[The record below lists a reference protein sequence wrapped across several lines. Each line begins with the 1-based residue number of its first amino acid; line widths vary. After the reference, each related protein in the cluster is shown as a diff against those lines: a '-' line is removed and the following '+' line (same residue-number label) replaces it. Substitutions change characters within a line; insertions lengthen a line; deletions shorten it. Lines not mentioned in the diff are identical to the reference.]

1 MTLSKRRDKV
11 KERELKALDMKR
23 RAFSY
28 EEIAVKLGYSA
39 AASAYNAVQRALTNL
54 QVEPAE
60 DLRKL
65 ELIRLDGIAR
75 RYEAWAK
82 ESEDTGVNPDPRA
95 DLLLIKVMERRHK
108 LLGLDAPTK
117 VEQKTTVDLPQ
128 LSIEDARAVMSAFLE
143 AHEPTK
149 S

>member
-1 MTLSKRRDKV
+1 VR
-11 KERELKALDMKR
+11 ERELKALDMKR
-23 RAFSY
+23 RARTY
-28 EEIAVKLGYSA
+28 VEIAAELGYAGAGA
-39 AASAYNAVQRALTNL
+39 AYIAVQRALSKL
-54 QVEPAE
+54 QIEPAE

-75 RYEAWAK
+75 RYEAQAK
-82 ESEDTGVNPDPRA
+82 ESEDTGVNPDPKA

-149 S
+149 LEPTKP